1 MMATQYSEWQ
11 QSVDG
16 PDELSQ
22 EEQIMEGMAVLYA
35 TYNIG
40 QLIDKMG
47 FPAFEILEALD
58 TGRAS
63 SDFVAAMNQLANE
76 AQP

>member
-1 MMATQYSEWQ
+1 MATQYSEWQ

-22 EEQIMEGMAVLYA
+22 EEQIIDGMTELYA
-35 TYNIG
+35 KYSMG

-47 FPAFEILEALD
+47 FPAFEILQALD
-58 TGRAS
+58 TGEAAG
-63 SDFVAAMNQLANE
+63 DFIAAMNKLANE
-76 AQP
+76 GQP